1 MEILIIISLQVE
13 IIYSAAT
20 NAMKAMQEKIKKL
33 TTENE
38 ELKKNNTYLEE
49 VLENVDYNKTIGKT

>member
-1 MEILIIISLQVE
+1 
-13 IIYSAAT
+13 
-20 NAMKAMQEKIKKL
+20 MKAMQEKIKKL

-38 ELKKNNTYLEE
+38 ELKKNNSYLEE

>member
-1 MEILIIISLQVE
+1 
-13 IIYSAAT
+13 
-20 NAMKAMQEKIKKL
+20 MKAMQEKIKKL